1 MEGAVWKRR
10 DKGKR
15 FEVKIEPGDG
25 VVDEAVSMEVSMEEL
40 SEFLEAD
47 LVEVDANPEFKE
59 RLRRRLWEIVSSRHR
74 H

>member
-1 MEGAVWKRR
+1 MEGAVSKRR

-15 FEVKIEPGDG
+15 FEVKIEPGDA
-25 VVDEAVSMEVSMEEL
+25 VVDEAVSLEVSMEEL
-40 SEFLEAD
+40 GEFLEAD

-59 RLRRRLWEIVSSRHR
+59 RLRRKLWDIVSSRHR

>member
-1 MEGAVWKRR
+1 MEGAVSKRR

-15 FEVKIEPGDG
+15 FEVKVELGDG
-25 VVDEAVSMEVSMEEL
+25 VADEAVSMEVSMEEL